1 MLYMGYIGNS
11 YNIISYERC
20 YKFEE
25 MVDNKL

>member
-11 YNIISYERC
+11 YNIISHKKR

-25 MVDNKL
+25 MVDNNP